1 MGRGKS
7 SAKKRAKKN
16 KEKNLANLEKIKE
29 IGLSKQEVKEK
40 VNPEEMNTNTINW
53 TKRLKKK
60 GPLPNFI

>member
-7 SAKKRAKKN
+7 SAKKKAKKN

-40 VNPEEMNTNTINW
+40 VNPGEMNTINW
-53 TKRLKKK
+53 NKRLKKR